1 MFIHYLQS
9 AADYQF
15 VQKAMAAL
23 NDSYCSFYEVM
34 DVGAPGLKLWDI
46 AGKRE
51 PQCWNSSG
59 YAGGKGEIWYARLLP
74 PFAESCSRFVTL
86 KAPYV
91 FRSSSRELW
100 EKFFKRQCVSKA
112 GADRSLRDYLKYG
125 NSLGYRLDVISQAFV
140 GYTGNMILLTGVPD
154 DPASHSYFIQPP

>member
-1 MFIHYLQS
+1 MFIHYLQR

-74 PFAESCSRFVTL
+74 PFA
-86 KAPYV
+86 
-91 FRSSSRELW
+91 
-100 EKFFKRQCVSKA
+100 
-112 GADRSLRDYLKYG
+112 
-125 NSLGYRLDVISQAFV
+125 QAFV